1 MAKLISVCM
10 ASHNRKRQLINTLWS
25 IEHTRGKIPIE
36 VIIVDDNSEELL
48 SRDELRQFRFRI
60 VYKVRKD
67 RIRED
72 PVIPNN
78 IAFSMATGD
87 IILMA
92 CAEVLLAGNILEH
105 AFQNTNESNYLCYSV
120 YSFGTDQFHHING
133 YNWADKF
140 IIGRIQEIVS
150 ILSQTHFIA
159 GEAPGWYIHP
169 VHRPTPLPFCASL
182 TRSNMEK
189 LSGYDERFKFGVGH
203 ADDDFVRRVGDL
215 GLQKVVVAQPLAV
228 HQPHQYTDYTN
239 TELVQLNYNLYIEL
253 EKTHNT
259 KASEN
264 LIYRR

>member
-1 MAKLISVCM
+1 M
-10 ASHNRKRQLINTLWS
+10 ASHNRKRQLLNTLWS

-105 AFQNTNESNYLCYSV
+105 AFQNTNESNLFS
-120 YSFGTDQFHHING
+120 
-133 YNWADKF
+133 
-140 IIGRIQEIVS
+140 
-150 ILSQTHFIA
+150 
-159 GEAPGWYIHP
+159 
-169 VHRPTPLPFCASL
+169 
-182 TRSNMEK
+182 M
-189 LSGYDERFKFGVGH
+189 
-203 ADDDFVRRVGDL
+203 
-215 GLQKVVVAQPLAV
+215 
-228 HQPHQYTDYTN
+228 
-239 TELVQLNYNLYIEL
+239 
-253 EKTHNT
+253 
-259 KASEN
+259 N
-264 LIYRR
+264 LIVDFTPTGMIPTKGMTPHVP